1 MARSVQEEMQ
11 NKANATI
18 PTLHRENDWRVFLI
32 TSIGVFIVFM
42 NMTTMDVALPSIVRY
57 FSATPTQASWIL
69 LGFMVVNTVMILAF
83 GRLADIWG
91 RKPLYLWGIGLFTV
105 GSLLC
110 GLAPSADWLI
120 AFRVIQAIGAASIFT
135 NNSALLADAFSA
147 HRLPKVLGL
156 NASIAAASSVCGPLI
171 GGAMVAAFDW
181 RVLFFFNVPFGI
193 VSLVF
198 GPRVLRRHPSA
209 AKGERFDVL
218 GMLLSSL
225 ALGGLIFALSEG
237 GMLGWTSTLVL
248 AAFLVALVSGVAF
261 VLAQL
266 HRRHPLVD
274 FALLRDRRLVLAYY
288 ASFGVAMLQVSVV
301 LLLSLF
307 LQAARDLNALQAG
320 ARIMPLAAG
329 LMVTAFFAGRLM
341 GRVSGHVLAAAGNA
355 LTCVSMLGLLLSL
368 SHTDD
373 HLALL
378 VWMCL
383 GGAGIGLFM
392 TPNTAAILG
401 GVPSERRGIAN
412 GLRSM
417 MQNCGFVMGT
427 ALSLAIIT
435 GPLSAVGKNAIYS
448 GNRAALDEVQ
458 VALFLGQY
466 RAAFI
471 ALAIVAAS
479 CSVATLMRGPTPAT
493 KP

>member
-1 MARSVQEEMQ
+1 MMARDAMSKVVS
-11 NKANATI
+11 ATA
-18 PTLHRENDWRVFLI
+18 PSLHRENDWRVFMV
-32 TSIGVFIVFM
+32 TSLGVFIVFM

-69 LGFMVVNTVMILAF
+69 LGYMLVNTVMILAF

-91 RKPLYLWGIGLFTV
+91 RKPLYLWGMGLFTV

-110 GLAPSADWLI
+110 GLSPTADWLI

-147 HRLPKVLGL
+147 HRLPRVLGL
-156 NASIAAASSVCGPLI
+156 NASLAAASSVCGPLI
-171 GGAMVAAFDW
+171 GGAMVASFDW
-181 RVLFFFNVPFGI
+181 RVLFFLNVPFGI
-193 VSLVF
+193 VSLIY
-198 GPRVLRRHPSA
+198 GPRVLRRHLSV

-237 GMLGWTSTLVL
+237 GMLGWSSTPVL
-248 AAFLVALVSGVAF
+248 LAFVVALASGIVF
-261 VLAQL
+261 VMAQL

-288 ASFGVAMLQVSVV
+288 ATFGVSIIQVSVV

-341 GRVSGHVLAAAGNA
+341 ARVSGHIMAAAGIA
-355 LTCVSMLGLLLSL
+355 LSCVSMLGLLISV
-368 SHTDD
+368 SRADD
-373 HLALL
+373 HLALV
-378 VWMCL
+378 VWMSLC
-383 GGAGIGLFM
+383 GAGIGLFM
-392 TPNTAAILG
+392 TPNTTAILG
-401 GVPSERRGIAN
+401 AVPSERRGIAN

-435 GPLSAVGKNAIYS
+435 GPLSTVGKNAIYS
-448 GNRAALDEVQ
+448 GNRAALSDMQ

-466 RAAFI
+466 RAAFV
-471 ALAIVAAS
+471 ALAVLAAS
-479 CSVATLMRGPTPAT
+479 CAIATYMRGRSPVRE
-493 KP
+493 